1 MISNGDHVYW
11 DQRTWLEHRNP
22 RIREL
27 TKRVYDQY
35 GYIDRNFPI
44 LGTKNEAIFTRIIDE
59 QIADLY
65 EVRLRSIPSFFIQDD
80 HDYFENDEAD
90 ERWITFPP
98 DPYMLR
104 MARTT
109 QHLYYPEFLLDSNQP
124 SGLPGASAND
134 RRPGLSETYGAIRFG
149 RLVEILLYDIR
160 RYLTLKGPL
169 AIFVDE
175 DAEKWVLART
185 KADDETDHLIHCPS
199 HPFGWSAG
207 KWCEWYP
214 DVLDKD
220 GKLSITIPKPYW
232 QTGWFA
238 QHQRLLKAIANQKRI
253 PLIVSGDLHALAG
266 GKIIKSA
273 DLDLSANPVT
283 TVLSGPL
290 GTGAIGFPSAFR
302 DTPPRVPNQL
312 IVEEMLKP
320 LEKNGFTIIDLT
332 PQSIKFRL
340 FAWRP
345 PQPVEEIDT
354 MKPILNFELK
364 R

>member
-1 MISNGDHVYW
+1 MYW

-27 TKRVYDQY
+27 TRKIYDQY

-44 LGTKNEAIFTRIIDE
+44 LGTKNESIFTRIIDD
-59 QIADLY
+59 QIAQLY
-65 EVRLRSIPSFFIQDD
+65 GVRLRSTPSYFIQDD
-80 HDYFENDEAD
+80 HDYSENDEAE

-98 DPYMLR
+98 DPFMLR
-104 MARTT
+104 FARTT
-109 QHLYYPEFLLDSNQP
+109 QHLYYPEFLLDANQP
-124 SGLPGASAND
+124 SGLAGTSAGD

-160 RYLTLKGPL
+160 RYLTLKGKL
-169 AIFVDE
+169 AVFVEE
-175 DAEKWVLART
+175 DAENWLSART
-185 KADDETDHLIHCPS
+185 KADEETEHLIHCPS

-214 DVLDKD
+214 DVLQKD
-220 GKLSITIPKPYW
+220 GKLGIESPKYFW
-232 QTGWFA
+232 QPGWFA
-238 QHQRLLKAIANQKRI
+238 QHQRLLKAIGSQKRI
-253 PLIVSGDLHALAG
+253 PLIVSGDLHALAA

-273 DLDLSANPVT
+273 DLDFSGNPIT
-283 TVLSGPL
+283 TILSGPL
-290 GTGAIGFPSAFR
+290 GTGDLGFPSAFR
-302 DTPPRVPNQL
+302 DTPPRVPHQL
-312 IVEEMLKP
+312 KLEEMLKP
-320 LEKNGFTIIDLT
+320 LEKNGFTIIDLS

-354 MKPILNFELK
+354 MEPILSFELK